1 MQLCCFYFFISLKNY
16 TLTSTGKCLEGQ
28 GGEYSDCHRKETVA
42 ESDGG
47 VAPDAPVP
55 SGRWQGGKRS
65 IGGVEGVIHNVGGL
79 L

>member
-1 MQLCCFYFFISLKNY
+1 M
-16 TLTSTGKCLEGQ
+16 TSTGKCLEGQ

-42 ESDGG
+42 ESDGD
-47 VAPDAPVP
+47 VAPDTP

-65 IGGVEGVIHNVGGL
+65 IGGVEGVIHNPGGL